1 MKTTKAAQIGEVVF
15 SDAPFSTENGMLRP
29 NLKLDRRA
37 IAARFNLN

>member
-1 MKTTKAAQIGEVVF
+1 MKSTKLSQIGEVIF
-15 SDAPFSTENGMLRP
+15 TDAPFSTENGMLRP